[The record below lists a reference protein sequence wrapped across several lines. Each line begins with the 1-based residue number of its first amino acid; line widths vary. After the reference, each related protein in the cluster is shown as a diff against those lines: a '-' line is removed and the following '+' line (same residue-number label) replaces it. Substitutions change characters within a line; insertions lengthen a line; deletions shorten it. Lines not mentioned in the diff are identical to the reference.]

1 MTNGISDELKT
12 YLTPVFKRKFSSVTA
27 LDVKELSSYTDTII
41 IIECNSIRQVSSFA
55 QYLIK
60 EFKQL
65 KVSTIGTE
73 GLQNSEW
80 ALLDF
85 GDVVIHILESQ
96 ARLFFDIEGLWADS
110 PRHDLSM
117 FETTSSDQPLN

>member
-1 MTNGISDELKT
+1 MTNDISDELKT
-12 YLTPVFKRKFSSVTA
+12 FLTPVFKRKFASVAA
-27 LDVKELSSYTDTII
+27 LNVKELSSYTDTII

-60 EFKQL
+60 AFKQL
-65 KVSTIGTE
+65 EIAAIGME

-85 GDVVIHILESQ
+85 GEVVIHILESR
-96 ARLFFDIEGLWADS
+96 ARSFFDIEGLWADA
-110 PRHDLSM
+110 PRIDLSM
-117 FETTSSDQPLN
+117 FETAPPLNS